1 MDKKRVSLNGG
12 TLFLHKERVI
22 AEMEKQL
29 QAKYYVQVTDII
41 DGDTFE
47 GNIILPQL
55 DEEKKHRHFRLVGID
70 TPEKK
75 VIPGK
80 NKWIDKELAFKAQ
93 EFAAQQIDGKT
104 IIVEITGKDKYGR
117 YLTKAYLEGEE
128 TLNDLL
134 LKEGLARVWV

>member
-1 MDKKRVSLNGG
+1 LSGAPFCLAQRK
-12 TLFLHKERVI
+12 VI

-29 QAKYYVQVTDII
+29 RAKYYVQVTDIK

-47 GNIILPQL
+47 GTIILPQL

-80 NKWIDKELAFKAQ
+80 KKWIDKELAYKAQ
-93 EFAAQQIDGKT
+93 EFTALHIDGKT
-104 IIVEITGKDKYGR
+104 ILVEITGKDKYGR
-117 YLTKAYLEGEE
+117 YLAKAYLEGEE

-134 LKEGLARVWV
+134 LKEGLAREWVD